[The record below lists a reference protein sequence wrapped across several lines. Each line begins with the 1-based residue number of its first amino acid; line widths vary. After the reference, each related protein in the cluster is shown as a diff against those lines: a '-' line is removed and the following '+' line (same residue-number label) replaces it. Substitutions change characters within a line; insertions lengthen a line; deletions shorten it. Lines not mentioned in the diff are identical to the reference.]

1 LSTRK
6 FRQKGEIKMTT
17 NNEFNQGIM
26 KAGQKPRA
34 QNRLPQGS
42 YIQADQWM
50 DYLGYEQYCWWV
62 KFHTWVDRTPDR
74 VYEQHIPYTL
84 ESVFKKLGVS
94 QTTFYRK
101 IKVLWE
107 CGLIDFIE
115 FGERKTQKPKNI
127 IVYEY
132 PFNNAVYE
140 YSPLEKRRDWV
151 KDYASE
157 SVLAG
162 IRGARK
168 KQEMNPPK
176 SERVEES
183 TFPPVD
189 NSPVSVDNPVDNSIV
204 DNVDNLEIDPP
215 NSERVDPPK
224 SERVTL
230 PDLGANNYSN
240 NITNITNKLTNI
252 SNNSLSQIKID
263 LIQEQLKIF
272 DYQEGEREKIIE
284 LIIIRGLFSVTKQDI
299 AKQAQFMAT
308 KSNIRNRPWYF
319 VEGLKMNEGRTYE
332 SKATTNQDQE
342 AVTTPLP
349 FYNWLER

>member
-1 LSTRK
+1 MK
-6 FRQKGEIKMTT
+6 PEIFKPGE
-17 NNEFNQGIM
+17 
-26 KAGQKPRA
+26 KPRA

-84 ESVFKKLGVS
+84 ESVFKKLSTS

-140 YSPLEKRRDWV
+140 YLPLEKRRDWV

-162 IRGARK
+162 IRGAIK
-168 KQEMNPPK
+168 KKEMYPPN
-176 SERVEES
+176 SERVQKPGNS
-183 TFPPVD
+183 PVD
-189 NSPVSVDNPVDNSIV
+189 NPPVSVDNPVDNSPV

-215 NSERVDPPK
+215 NSERVDPPN
-224 SERVTL
+224 SERVIL
-230 PDLGANNYSN
+230 PELGANNCTN
-240 NITNITNKLTNI
+240 NITNITNKLINI
-252 SNNSLSQIKID
+252 SNNSLSKTKID
-263 LIQEQLKIF
+263 LIQKELKKF
-272 DYQEGEREKIIE
+272 DFKEGERERIIE
-284 LIIIRGLFSVTKQDI
+284 LINIKNLSITLQDI
-299 AKQAQFMAT
+299 TQQAKFMST
-308 KSNIRNRPWYF
+308 RPNIRNRSSYF
-319 VEGLKMNEGRTYE
+319 VTGLEMNEGRTYPTQAKPE
-332 SKATTNQDQE
+332 QE

-349 FYNWLER
+349 FYNWLEN